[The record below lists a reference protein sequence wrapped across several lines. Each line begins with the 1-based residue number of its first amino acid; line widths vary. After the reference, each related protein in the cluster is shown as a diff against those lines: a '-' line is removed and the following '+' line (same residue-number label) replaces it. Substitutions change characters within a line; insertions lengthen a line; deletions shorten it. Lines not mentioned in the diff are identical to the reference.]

1 MCSNDIKILYFDA
14 EYPPIEVSVRGI
26 RPPTKRRAGQKLQ
39 LRCSVMGNASVESSK
54 NFATYENFRKVYQFC
69 AIEKVAYNENSY
81 AVRINK
87 HECRGSVKPLKE
99 EFGNEEDGFWSEVP
113 MEELHLLEVRSVRKF
128 EKEFCLLQCC
138 GSYVSLDL
146 DADL

>member
-1 MCSNDIKILYFDA
+1 MSCWGDRDGGEDYLLKF
-14 EYPPIEVSVRGI
+14 EVV
-26 RPPTKRRAGQKLQ
+26 
-39 LRCSVMGNASVESSK
+39 NAFISFW
-54 NFATYENFRKVYQFC
+54 NRKVYQFC